1 MPPTDI
7 LVVLD
12 APADLGEEVDTD
24 KALNNAKQWLSDFA
38 SNFVL
43 SDQETRVITP
53 NYNLLTCIDWVTITY
68 LMCIDIPVQR
78 ISRRFTGEQSTKI
91 VSLFLV

>member
-1 MPPTDI
+1 MFQKQSKLTSVSTECAQMPPTDI

-43 SDQETRVITP
+43 SDQETRVINP
-53 NYNLLTCIDWVTITY
+53 ELLT
-68 LMCIDIPVQR
+68 
-78 ISRRFTGEQSTKI
+78 G
-91 VSLFLV
+91 